1 MYVNFTQLGRIYND
15 FLRWLMANIFIFN
28 FYHSLIFPC
37 KKNMRYVPPFTCGF
51 LLEVFYVSHLR
62 PHGGCLLGC
71 TLSVIWGRLA
81 VICRCVYSVSYMRQV
96 GGCMQG
102 VYNPLVIWG
111 GLAAVCSGGI
121 ICQVLT
127 PRGWLSAGCALC
139 YFYGAHWRLSAASV
153 HSLSYIRQYGGCLLW
168 CNLSLTLDRLEVVFR
183 GCVIS

>member
-1 MYVNFTQLGRIYND
+1 
-15 FLRWLMANIFIFN
+15 
-28 FYHSLIFPC
+28 
-37 KKNMRYVPPFTCGF
+37 MRYVPPFTCGF
-51 LLEVFYVSHLR
+51 LLEVCYISYFKQIDGCLQGYVNTVSYLR

-102 VYNPLVIWG
+102 VYNFLVIWG
-111 GLAAVCSGGI
+111 RLAVVCSGGI
-121 ICQVLT
+121 VGQVLT

-153 HSLSYIRQYGGCLLW
+153 YSLSYLRQYGGCLLW